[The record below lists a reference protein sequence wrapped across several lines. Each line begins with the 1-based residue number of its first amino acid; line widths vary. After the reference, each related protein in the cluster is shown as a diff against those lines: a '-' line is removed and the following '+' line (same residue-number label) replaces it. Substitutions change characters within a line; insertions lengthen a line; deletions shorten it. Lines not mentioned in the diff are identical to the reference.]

1 VAFFPDARSSN
12 QKVQMDGVQ
21 ILGTNS
27 KKMTEISSLHEPVL
41 LERCIEILGEA
52 LQGETAILVDGTL
65 GLGGHS
71 EAFLLRFPKL
81 VLVGIDRDENALRL
95 AGERLAPFADR
106 IHLVQAVYSEIP
118 EVLEELGLNLADAVL
133 LDLGVSSM
141 QLDEKDRG
149 FAYSFDAPLDMRMD
163 STEELTAAKI
173 LNEYKEE
180 ELVSIFKTY
189 GEERYAKG
197 IARQIVRIRSKSPFT
212 NSKQLTDIIAKV
224 VPFIPGKSSGHP
236 AKRVFQALRIEVNRE
251 LEILE
256 ETIPQVIE
264 ALKVG
269 GRVLVLSYQS
279 LEDRIVKQALAA
291 ASTSSAPLDLPI
303 ELEQHAPIIR
313 LLVRGA
319 EKASEQEIN
328 QNPRSASVR
337 LRAAQKIRNAA

>member
-1 VAFFPDARSSN
+1 
-12 QKVQMDGVQ
+12 MDGVQ

-173 LNEYKEE
+173 LNAYKEE

-197 IARQIVRIRSKSPFT
+197 IARQIVKIRSKSPFT
-212 NSKQLTDIIAKV
+212 TSKQLTDIIAKV

-279 LEDRIVKQALAA
+279 LEDRSVKQALAA

-303 ELEQHAPIIR
+303 ELEQHAPVIR

-319 EKASEQEIN
+319 EKASEQEIS

>member
-1 VAFFPDARSSN
+1 MSD
-12 QKVQMDGVQ
+12 
-21 ILGTNS
+21 
-27 KKMTEISSLHEPVL
+27 ISSLHEPVL

-52 LQGETAILVDGTL
+52 LQGDSAILVDGTL

-118 EVLEELGLNLADAVL
+118 EVLEDLGLNLADAVL

-163 STEELTAAKI
+163 GTEDHTAAKI
-173 LNEYKEE
+173 LNEYSEDD
-180 ELVSIFKTY
+180 LNRIFKTY
-189 GEERYAKG
+189 GEERYARA
-197 IARQIVRIRSKSPFT
+197 IARQIVKIRSKSPFT
-212 NSKQLTDIIAKV
+212 TSKQLTEIISKV
-224 VPFIPGKSSGHP
+224 VPFIPGKSTGHP

-256 ETIPQVIE
+256 DTIPAVID
-264 ALKVG
+264 ALKVD

-279 LEDRIVKQALAA
+279 LEDRIVKQALVA

-303 ELEQHAPIIR
+303 ELEQHAPILR

-319 EKASEQEIN
+319 EKATEEEISR
-328 QNPRSASVR
+328 NPRSASVR

>member
-1 VAFFPDARSSN
+1 MS
-12 QKVQMDGVQ
+12 
-21 ILGTNS
+21 
-27 KKMTEISSLHEPVL
+27 EISSLHEPVL

-52 LQGETAILVDGTL
+52 LKGDSAILVDGTL

-71 EAFLLRFPKL
+71 EAFLKRFPKL

-118 EVLEELGLNLADAVL
+118 EVLEDLGLNLADAIL

-141 QLDEKDRG
+141 QLDERERG

-163 STEELTAAKI
+163 STEELTAADI
-173 LNEYKEE
+173 LNQYQED
-180 ELVSIFKTY
+180 ELSSIFKNY
-189 GEERYAKG
+189 GEERYAKA
-197 IARQIVRIRSKSPFT
+197 IARQIVKIRSKSPFSS
-212 NSKQLTDIIAKV
+212 SKQLTDIIAKV
-224 VPFIPGKSSGHP
+224 IPFIPGKSTGHP

-256 ETIPQVIE
+256 ETIPAVIK
-264 ALKVG
+264 ALKID

-279 LEDRIVKQALAA
+279 LEDRIVKQALVK
-291 ASTSSAPLDLPI
+291 ASSSSAPLDLPI
-303 ELEQHAPIIR
+303 ELEQHAPVLR
-313 LLVRGA
+313 LLVKGA
-319 EKASEQEIN
+319 EKASEEEIHE
-328 QNPRSASVR
+328 NPRSASVR